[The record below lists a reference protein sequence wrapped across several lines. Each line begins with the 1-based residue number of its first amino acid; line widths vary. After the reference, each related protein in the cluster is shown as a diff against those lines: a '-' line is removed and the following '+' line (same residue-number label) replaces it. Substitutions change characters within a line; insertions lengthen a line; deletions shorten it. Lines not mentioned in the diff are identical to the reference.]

1 MYTKYWNLR
10 EAPFINSYNPRQL
23 YLSSQFEEGV
33 ARLLYLVLEGRV
45 AGVLTGQ
52 FGMGKSFLLSNL
64 TARIAQAGI
73 PYIRI
78 DAIPKG
84 HLALLRHVIA
94 GLGVKGTVASIA
106 DGLMTLQELSRKPG
120 ALKRHAI
127 LIDEAQYLGDDDGLY
142 LIHYLSNLRLVSS
155 DGREQQLATVILA
168 GIPELLD
175 MVRSYQSLRARVQL
189 TWTLD
194 PLTLSE
200 TIEFVQHKIMAAG
213 GDMWIF
219 NQEALAEL
227 YRLSGGVP
235 RSITNICDTALMLGY
250 VAKAPE
256 IDAAI
261 VRQAAE
267 DVDILPKEG

>member
-1 MYTKYWNLR
+1 MYKKYWNLR
-10 EAPFINSYNPRQL
+10 DAPFVNSYNPRQL
-23 YLSSQFEEGV
+23 YVSSQFEEGV
-33 ARLLYLVLEGRV
+33 ARLFYLVLEGRV

-52 FGMGKSFLLSNL
+52 FGMGKSYLLSNL
-64 TARIAQAGI
+64 SERIIQAGI
-73 PYIRI
+73 PCIRI

-84 HLALLRHVIA
+84 HLALLRHVLA
-94 GLGVKGTVASIA
+94 GLGVKGTVASVA

-142 LIHYLSNLRLVSS
+142 LIHYLTNLRVASG

-168 GIPELLD
+168 GIPALLD

-194 PLTLSE
+194 PLTYSE
-200 TIEFVQHKIMAAG
+200 TIEFVQHKIMAVG
-213 GDMWIF
+213 GDMWVF
-219 NQEALAEL
+219 NQGALAEL

-235 RSITNICDTALMLGY
+235 RSITNICDTALKLGY
-250 VAKAPE
+250 AVKAPE

>member
-52 FGMGKSFLLSNL
+52 FGMGKSFLLSRL

-155 DGREQQLATVILA
+155 DGREQQLATVIMA

-175 MVRSYQSLRARVQL
+175 KVRSYQSLRARVQL

-194 PLTLSE
+194 PLTPGE

-219 NQEALAEL
+219 NQEALSEL

-261 VRQAAE
+261 VQQAAE
-267 DVDILPKEG
+267 DVGIQPKEG

>member
-10 EAPFINSYNPRQL
+10 EAPFVNSYNPRQL

-52 FGMGKSFLLSNL
+52 FGMGKSFLLSSL

-94 GLGVKGTVASIA
+94 GLGVKETVASIA

-155 DGREQQLATVILA
+155 DGREQQLATVIMA

-194 PLTLSE
+194 PLTPGE

-219 NQEALAEL
+219 NQEALSEL

>member
-10 EAPFINSYNPRQL
+10 EAPFINSYNPQQL

-52 FGMGKSFLLSNL
+52 FGMGKSFLLSSL
-64 TARIAQAGI
+64 TERIAKAGI

-94 GLGVKGTVASIA
+94 GLGVKGEVASVA

-142 LIHYLSNLRLVSS
+142 LIHYLCNLRLSSS
-155 DGREQQLATVILA
+155 DGREQQFATVIMA

-194 PLTLSE
+194 PLTYSE
-200 TIEFVQHKIMAAG
+200 TIEFVQHKIMAVG

-219 NQEALAEL
+219 NQEALSEL

-261 VRQAAE
+261 MRQAAE
-267 DVDILPKEG
+267 DVDIMPKEG

>member
-52 FGMGKSFLLSNL
+52 FGMGKSFLLSSL

-189 TWTLD
+189 TWTLY

-219 NQEALAEL
+219 NQEALSEL

-235 RSITNICDTALMLGY
+235 RSVTNICDTALMLGY

>member
-1 MYTKYWNLR
+1 MYEKYWNLR
-10 EAPFINSYNPRQL
+10 ESPFVNSYNPRQL

-33 ARLLYLVLEGRV
+33 ARLLYLVSEGRV

-64 TARIAQAGI
+64 TERITRAGN
-73 PYIRI
+73 PCTRI

-94 GLGVKGTVASIA
+94 GLGVKETVASIA

-120 ALKRHAI
+120 ALKHHAI

-142 LIHYLSNLRLVSS
+142 LIHYLSNLRLTSAA
-155 DGREQQLATVILA
+155 GREQQLATVIMA

-189 TWTLD
+189 TWTLN

-200 TIEFVQHKIMAAG
+200 TIEFVQHKIMAVG
-213 GDMWIF
+213 GDMWVF
-219 NQEALAEL
+219 NHEALSEL

-261 VRQAAE
+261 IQQAAE

>member
-1 MYTKYWNLR
+1 MYKKYWNLR
-10 EAPFINSYNPRQL
+10 EAPFVNSYNPKQL

-33 ARLLYLVLEGRV
+33 ARLFYLVLEGRV
-45 AGVLTGQ
+45 AGILTGQ

-64 TARIAQAGI
+64 AERIAKRDI

-78 DAIPKG
+78 DAIPGG
-84 HLALLRHVIA
+84 HLALLRHIIA
-94 GLGVKGTVASIA
+94 GLGVKGTVASIP

-155 DGREQQLATVILA
+155 EGHEQQLATVILS

-175 MVRSYQSLRARVQL
+175 MVRSNESLRARVQL

-194 PLTLSE
+194 PLTHNE
-200 TIEFVQHKIMAAG
+200 TIEFVQHKVMAAG

-227 YRLSGGVP
+227 HRLSGGVP

-250 VAKAPE
+250 AAKAPE
-256 IDAAI
+256 IDAEI
-261 VRQAAE
+261 VQQAAA

>member
-52 FGMGKSFLLSNL
+52 FGMGKSFLLSSL

-155 DGREQQLATVILA
+155 DGREQQLATVIMA

-175 MVRSYQSLRARVQL
+175 KVRSYQSLRARVQL

-194 PLTLSE
+194 PLTPGE

-219 NQEALAEL
+219 NQEALSEL

-261 VRQAAE
+261 VQQAAE
-267 DVDILPKEG
+267 DVGILPKEG

>member
-1 MYTKYWNLR
+1 MYEKYWNLR
-10 EAPFINSYNPRQL
+10 EAPFVNSYNPRQL

-33 ARLLYLVLEGRV
+33 ARLFYLVSEGRV
-45 AGVLTGQ
+45 AGILTGQ

-64 TARIAQAGI
+64 TERIAQAGI

-94 GLGVKGTVASIA
+94 GLGVKETVASIA

-142 LIHYLSNLRLVSS
+142 LIHYLTNLRLTSS
-155 DGREQQLATVILA
+155 DGREQQLATVIMA

-189 TWTLD
+189 TWTLA
-194 PLTLSE
+194 PLTHSE
-200 TIEFVQHKIMAAG
+200 TIEFVQHKVMAAG

-219 NQEALAEL
+219 NQEALSEL

>member
-1 MYTKYWNLR
+1 MYKKYWNLR

-52 FGMGKSFLLSNL
+52 FGMGKSFLLSSL
-64 TARIAQAGI
+64 TERIAQAGV
-73 PYIRI
+73 PHIRI

-120 ALKRHAI
+120 ALKHHAI

-142 LIHYLSNLRLVSS
+142 LIHYLTNLRLTSG
-155 DGREQQLATVILA
+155 DGR
-168 GIPELLD
+168 D
-175 MVRSYQSLRARVQL
+175 
-189 TWTLD
+189 D
-194 PLTLSE
+194 PLTHSE
-200 TIEFVQHKIMAAG
+200 TIEFVQHKVMAAG

-219 NQEALAEL
+219 NQEALSEL
-227 YRLSGGVP
+227 YRISGGVP

-261 VRQAAE
+261 VRQSAE
-267 DVDILPKEG
+267 DVGILPKEG

>member
-1 MYTKYWNLR
+1 MYKKYWNLR
-10 EAPFINSYNPRQL
+10 EAPFVNSYNPRQL

-33 ARLLYLVLEGRV
+33 ARLFYLVSEGRV
-45 AGVLTGQ
+45 AGILTGQ

-64 TARIAQAGI
+64 TERIAQAGI

-94 GLGVKGTVASIA
+94 GLGVKETVASIA

-155 DGREQQLATVILA
+155 DGREQQLATVIMA

-194 PLTLSE
+194 PLTHSE
-200 TIEFVQHKIMAAG
+200 TIEFVQHKIMSAG

-219 NQEALAEL
+219 NQEALSEL

-250 VAKAPE
+250 VAKASE

-261 VRQAAE
+261 VQQAAE
-267 DVDILPKEG
+267 DVGILPKEG

>member
-1 MYTKYWNLR
+1 MYKKYWNLR
-10 EAPFINSYNPRQL
+10 EAPFVNSYNPRQL

-33 ARLLYLVLEGRV
+33 ARLFYLVLEGRV

-64 TARIAQAGI
+64 SERITKAGI
-73 PYIRI
+73 PCIRI

-94 GLGVKGTVASIA
+94 GLGVKETVASIA

-142 LIHYLSNLRLVSS
+142 LIHYLSNLRLS
-155 DGREQQLATVILA
+155 Q
-168 GIPELLD
+168 
-175 MVRSYQSLRARVQL
+175 
-189 TWTLD
+189 
-194 PLTLSE
+194 SE
-200 TIEFVQHKIMAAG
+200 TIEFVQHKIMAVG
-213 GDMWIF
+213 GDMWVF
-219 NQEALAEL
+219 NHEALSEL

-250 VAKAPE
+250 VAKVPE

-261 VRQAAE
+261 VQQAAE
-267 DVDILPKEG
+267 DVGIQPKEG

>member
-1 MYTKYWNLR
+1 MYKKYWNLR
-10 EAPFINSYNPRQL
+10 EAPFVNSYNPKQL
-23 YLSSQFEEGV
+23 YLSSEFEEGV
-33 ARLLYLVLEGRV
+33 ARLFYLVLEGRV

-64 TARIAQAGI
+64 ADRIAKADI

-78 DAIPKG
+78 DAIPGG

-94 GLGVKGTVASIA
+94 GLGVKGTVASIP

-127 LIDEAQYLGDDDGLY
+127 LIDEAQYLGDDGLY
-142 LIHYLSNLRLVSS
+142 LIHYLSNLRLVSNE
-155 DGREQQLATVILA
+155 GREQQLATVIMS

-175 MVRSYQSLRARVQL
+175 RVRSYESLRARVQL
-189 TWTLD
+189 TWTLA
-194 PLTLSE
+194 PFTQNE
-200 TIEFVQHKIMAAG
+200 TIEFVQHKVMAAG

-227 YRLSGGVP
+227 HRLSGGVP

-250 VAKAPE
+250 AAKAPE
-256 IDAAI
+256 IDAEI
-261 VRQAAE
+261 VRQAAA

>member
-1 MYTKYWNLR
+1 MYKKYWNLR
-10 EAPFINSYNPRQL
+10 ESPFVNSYNPKQL
-23 YLSSQFEEGV
+23 YLSSEFEEGV
-33 ARLLYLVLEGRV
+33 ARLFYLVLEGRV
-45 AGVLTGQ
+45 AGILTGQ

-64 TARIAQAGI
+64 TERITKADI

-78 DAIPKG
+78 DAIPGG

-94 GLGVKGTVASIA
+94 GLGVKGTVASIP

-127 LIDEAQYLGDDDGLY
+127 LIDEAQYLGDDGLY
-142 LIHYLSNLRLVSS
+142 LIHYLSNLRLVSGE
-155 DGREQQLATVILA
+155 GREQQLATVILS

-175 MVRSYQSLRARVQL
+175 RVRSYESLRARVQL

-194 PLTLSE
+194 PFTQNE
-200 TIEFVQHKIMAAG
+200 TIEFVQHKVMAAG

-227 YRLSGGVP
+227 HRLSGGVP

-250 VAKAPE
+250 AAKAPE

-261 VRQAAE
+261 VQQAAA

>member
-52 FGMGKSFLLSNL
+52 FGMGKSFLLSSL